1 MPHVTLQYVLCAVLN
16 NQCMLCIRRHVSAA
30 EGAYSVVEWLV
41 MEGADVNA
49 IDRHGRTPLEEAARN
64 DHGEVVRLLIQHGG
78 SVYEENKV
86 GGQHGR
92 AEWLGVTSMSCPA
105 WAKAHGDVRVP
116 RHGDVWVPRGEKT
129 RPQHRDS
136 PSVHFFGSLT
146 WGNTTG

>member
-1 MPHVTLQYVLCAVLN
+1 MCDAALRLDTLLSPCRTLLCTKRYGQYLTARDISR
-16 NQCMLCIRRHVSAA
+16 IRRHVSAA

-86 GGQHGR
+86 GSEHWRAGRWGATSIRKLSRLGHGT
-92 AEWLGVTSMSCPA
+92 GV
-105 WAKAHGDVRVP
+105 
-116 RHGDVWVPRGEKT
+116 RGRRGCAGT
-129 RPQHRDS
+129 RRQD
-136 PSVHFFGSLT
+136 
-146 WGNTTG
+146 